1 VRHTSKAGRR
11 GCLATPY
18 RGGRDSITSGRPRF
32 PWLYLVLAYAF
43 AWVFWIPISWT
54 RQDYQS
60 SPLLVT
66 ALLAGV
72 FGPGLAAIILVYL
85 RGDRAERQDFWRR
98 VLDPRRI
105 RPEWYLIVIV
115 LWPALHLVAIALN
128 ALLGGQPPGFPL
140 VRELVAQP
148 VGLIVVPV
156 LYFVQAGLE
165 ELGWRGYMLDRV
177 QALWSP
183 LPVSLVLGICHAL
196 WHLPLFWVVGTN
208 QIEYGFGPDLWLFF
222 ALVLA
227 GSIYS
232 TWCYNDNGR
241 SVLAVI
247 LLHFTA
253 NLSLDVF
260 TEPGPQFRI
269 FQLLVVALA
278 GLIAAVWLRASQ
290 RQQRALAAG

>member
-1 VRHTSKAGRR
+1 MSSA
-11 GCLATPY
+11 
-18 RGGRDSITSGRPRF
+18 RPRF

-43 AWVFWIPISWT
+43 AWVFWIPIAST
-54 RQDYQS
+54 RHDYQS
-60 SPLLVT
+60 SPLLVA

-85 RGDRAERQDFWRR
+85 RGDRAERRDFWRR

-105 RPEWYLIVIV
+105 QPVWYLTAIL
-115 LWPALHLVAIALN
+115 LWPALHLVAIGVN
-128 ALLGGQPPGFPL
+128 TVLGGQTPGFAL
-140 VRELVAQP
+140 VREIAAQP
-148 VGLIVVPV
+148 VGLIIVPV
-156 LYFVQAGLE
+156 LYFLQAGLE
-165 ELGWRGYMLDRV
+165 EIGWRGYMLDRV
-177 QALWSP
+177 QAIWSP
-183 LPVSLVLGICHAL
+183 LPASLVLGICHAF

-208 QIEYGFGPDLWLFF
+208 QSEYGFGLDFWLFVGF
-222 ALVLA
+222 VVA

-232 TWCYNDNGR
+232 TWCYNDNQR

-269 FQLLVVALA
+269 FQLLAIAGAVA
-278 GLIAAVWLRASQ
+278 IAAAWRRASQ
-290 RQQRALAAG
+290 TQIRTVVPG